1 MFNIFN
7 FYIII
12 NLEVDNMNKKMLKG
26 MAIFLAL
33 IMVASSVAG
42 IVLMFV
48 K

>member
-1 MFNIFN
+1 
-7 FYIII
+7 
-12 NLEVDNMNKKMLKG
+12 MNKKMLKG